1 MAATLF
7 IYSLN
12 FNIVLIWIILALLV
26 LRLLCRKASKQLCYL
41 LWGILAVKCLI
52 PVSVGS
58 TFSLIPGA
66 EFFNVDDFNRL
77 VFKVNSGIAPLDNI
91 VNEYIG
97 DHYCDGITV
106 PSDNML
112 NKSEGLFFL
121 WILGMILLIA
131 KLLFDASRMKENL
144 RTAVRYEENI
154 WQSDA
159 VSSPLVYGVIKP
171 KIYVPFN
178 MEPEK
183 MQYAILHEKEHIRR
197 GDHIWKLLAHF
208 ILILNWYNPLI
219 WIAYK
224 KFSDDME
231 MACDERVAR
240 GLNDE
245 ERKCYALTLMD
256 CSTSRY
262 VSLGKSLYFGKENI
276 KERIINIVNYRAT
289 NKIVAYIAAV
299 LIIIIA
305 VGLLTVPDAAGHNIF
320 NLLMGIS

>member
-1 MAATLF
+1 
-7 IYSLN
+7 
-12 FNIVLIWIILALLV
+12 
-26 LRLLCRKASKQLCYL
+26 
-41 LWGILAVKCLI
+41 
-52 PVSVGS
+52 
-58 TFSLIPGA
+58 
-66 EFFNVDDFNRL
+66 
-77 VFKVNSGIAPLDNI
+77 
-91 VNEYIG
+91 
-97 DHYCDGITV
+97 
-106 PSDNML
+106 
-112 NKSEGLFFL
+112 
-121 WILGMILLIA
+121 
-131 KLLFDASRMKENL
+131 
-144 RTAVRYEENI
+144 
-154 WQSDA
+154 
-159 VSSPLVYGVIKP
+159 
-171 KIYVPFN
+171 
-178 MEPEK
+178 

-289 NKIVAYIAAV
+289 NKIVAYISAV

-305 VGLLTVPDAAGHNIF
+305 VGLLTVPDAAGQNIF
-320 NLLMGIS
+320 DLLVGIS

>member
-66 EFFNVDDFNRL
+66 EFFNVDDLYKPDFDIH
-77 VFKVNSGIAPLDNI
+77 SGIGFLDKF
-91 VNEYIG
+91 VNEYIESYYWEG
-97 DHYCDGITV
+97 MSV
-106 PSDNML
+106 PDDNML

-178 MEPEK
+178 MEPGK
-183 MQYAILHEKEHIRR
+183 MQYVILHEKEHIRR
-197 GDHIWKLLAHF
+197 GDHVWKLLAHF

-289 NKIVAYIAAV
+289 NKIVAYISAV

-305 VGLLTVPDAAGHNIF
+305 VGLLTVPDAAGQNIF
-320 NLLMGIS
+320 DLLVGIS